1 MLAYLGEHARDYTL
15 NYGNVST
22 ATVGAIQ
29 RAVAVLE
36 DQGGDRFFGEPA
48 LDLADWLQ
56 LDEEGRG
63 VINILAA
70 DKLFLHPAMYSTFM
84 LWMLSELYELLPE
97 QGDLD
102 KPRMVFFFDEAHLLF
117 GNCTKSLLE
126 KIEQVVRLI
135 RSKGVGVY
143 FITQSPADIPMS
155 VLGQLGNRIQHAL
168 RAYTPQ
174 DQKAVR
180 TAAQTFRA
188 NPAFD
193 TEEAIASLKTGE
205 ALVSFLDENGAPGV
219 VERATILP
227 PQSSMKGIDP
237 ATRQAIMDGSPFR
250 GVYDE
255 VVDRES
261 AYEMLAASFQRE
273 QAPVQAFRPV
283 PAAQV
288 QVTSAQPT
296 FSQPQG
302 FKVYDPAT
310 GQYVQRDIPTMS
322 PLPQQPVIQQP
333 VVQQP
338 AAVQQM
344 PVMMYDP
351 ATGQYVQ
358 RMMTMQL
365 DPATGNY
372 VAVQPQNAAPA
383 NPQAAREAEKQR
395 IAAEKAEKE
404 RKAEER
410 RQRADE
416 LREERAE
423 RARRNDSVLGRVKNT
438 AISTASREVTRQL
451 TRGIMGGI
459 SGLFGGRK

>member
-1 MLAYLGEHARDYTL
+1 M
-15 NYGNVST
+15 
-22 ATVGAIQ
+22 
-29 RAVAVLE
+29 
-36 DQGGDRFFGEPA
+36 
-48 LDLADWLQ
+48 
-56 LDEEGRG
+56 
-63 VINILAA
+63 
-70 DKLFLHPAMYSTFM
+70 
-84 LWMLSELYELLPE
+84 
-97 QGDLD
+97 
-102 KPRMVFFFDEAHLLF
+102 
-117 GNCTKSLLE
+117 
-126 KIEQVVRLI
+126 
-135 RSKGVGVY
+135 
-143 FITQSPADIPMS
+143 
-155 VLGQLGNRIQHAL
+155 
-168 RAYTPQ
+168 
-174 DQKAVR
+174 
-180 TAAQTFRA
+180 
-188 NPAFD
+188 
-193 TEEAIASLKTGE
+193 
-205 ALVSFLDENGAPGV
+205 SFLDENGAPGV

-227 PQSSMKGIDP
+227 PQSSMKGIDL

-261 AYEMLAASFQRE
+261 AYELLAASFQRE
-273 QAPVQAFRPV
+273 QAPAPVQAFRPV

-296 FSQPQG
+296 VNQPQG

-338 AAVQQM
+338 AAAQQM

-459 SGLFGGRK
+459 SGLFGGKK